1 MLTFRGFRHAAS
13 PQCRLPRQSVPPVQ
27 DMRRRART
35 VPFRRRVKKPE
46 TQFARKNK
54 NI

>member
-1 MLTFRGFRHAAS
+1 MLTSSGFRHASS

-27 DMRRRART
+27 DMRRRVRT

>member
-27 DMRRRART
+27 DMRCRART